1 MADFKHVGTVEILRS
16 RIYNLDPYADPNDLT
31 ATTVIVEP
39 GSYPL
44 MYDGWSYLWVLTGV
58 LNGQWLRRGDGL
70 FVATP
75 EANAIPTNIPV
86 TFPSKLFGA
95 DEWKELVDHESAQE
109 GHPEQRLRITINK
122 EQS

>member
-44 MYDGWSYLWVLTGV
+44 VILYSQGGGTAALPASRFRVL
-58 LNGQWLRRGDGL
+58 
-70 FVATP
+70 
-75 EANAIPTNIPV
+75 
-86 TFPSKLFGA
+86 
-95 DEWKELVDHESAQE
+95 
-109 GHPEQRLRITINK
+109 
-122 EQS
+122 